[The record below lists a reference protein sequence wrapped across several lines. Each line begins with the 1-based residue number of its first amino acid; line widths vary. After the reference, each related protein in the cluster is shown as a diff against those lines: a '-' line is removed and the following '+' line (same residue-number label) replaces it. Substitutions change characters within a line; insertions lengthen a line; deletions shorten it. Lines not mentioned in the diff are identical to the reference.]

1 MSQSPAT
8 VATGEIVV
16 GLLGPILIR
25 RQSAEIPINGPRQ
38 RDLLAIL
45 ATQPGRLV
53 STESLVD
60 QVWHG
65 APPPTA
71 ASAVRVHLA
80 RIRKILADLSD
91 GSALLLF
98 QPPGYRLH
106 SSVTSDAAEYERMVN
121 QARVLI
127 EERDYRTASE
137 LLIAAERLWRGPA
150 LSGAQD
156 VESLRIE
163 AERLEGLRLDAQED
177 WADVRLALG
186 HHGAMCSALAA
197 AVGRAPLRER
207 RTAQLM
213 LALHRSG
220 RQADALKACR
230 RLRRTLVDEL
240 GVEPGTGVQR
250 LEGSILRNDPGL
262 LWRAVS
268 GSSGPAAP
276 PQAASDS
283 ARTPIPAHTTE
294 RRLLAMAQPLLSSMD
309 FGRTP
314 GRAAAQYYAENLGV
328 ARAGA

>member
-121 QARVLI
+121 QARALI
-127 EERDYRTASE
+127 NEHDHRTASE

-262 LWRAVS
+262 RGAWSPVR
-268 GSSGPAAP
+268 PNRRP
-276 PQAASDS
+276 HRRSDL
-283 ARTPIPAHTTE
+283 R
-294 RRLLAMAQPLLSSMD
+294 
-309 FGRTP
+309 
-314 GRAAAQYYAENLGV
+314 
-328 ARAGA
+328 